1 MRVHRRYGRARTMK
15 LLDMSQSVL
24 SDTPQTTSPAQARG
38 PKHQARLYDKRRVRI
53 TLKQWRMLHA
63 VIDCDGFTAAAEYLH
78 VSQSA
83 ISYTIAKM
91 QEQLGIPLL
100 RIEGRKAHLTDEGR
114 ALLQH
119 SRDVIRSAIEL
130 ETLAEKLRM
139 GWEPELRLMVH
150 QDFPHALPLAAIRK
164 FTEASPT
171 IRVTLMEGAD
181 QDLTAAIASG
191 TVDLAICVHV
201 PPGQIAD
208 KLMSVEYVAVAHP
221 EHKLAQLPGPLG
233 AEELARHTRIVI
245 EAPGLPRDA
254 AHDGARRPDNSAW
267 RFASVDR
274 ALAALEQCLGYAWLP
289 RSRVD
294 ALIASGQ
301 LRMLPIGN
309 RHHFLRDFYLV
320 HAAGM
325 PGACAA
331 TLASL
336 LHEHAAG

>member
-1 MRVHRRYGRARTMK
+1 MK
-15 LLDMSQSVL
+15 LVDMSQSVL
-24 SDTPQTTSPAQARG
+24 SDTTQTTSATQARG
-38 PKHQARLYDKRRVRI
+38 PKHQARLYDKRRFRI

-100 RIEGRKAHLTDEGR
+100 RIEGRKAHLTEEGR

-150 QDFPHALPLAAIRK
+150 HEFPHELPLAAIRK
-164 FTEASPT
+164 FTAASPT
-171 IRVTLMEGAD
+171 VRVTLMEGGD
-181 QDLTAAIASG
+181 QELMEAIASG
-191 TVDLAICVHV
+191 TVELAICVQV

-221 EHKLAQLPGPLG
+221 DHKLARLPGPLG
-233 AEELARHTRIVI
+233 AEELARHTRIVL
-245 EAPGLPRDA
+245 EASGQPRHAVHDA
-254 AHDGARRPDNSAW
+254 SRRFDSAEW
-267 RFASVDR
+267 RFSSVDR

-289 RSRVD
+289 RARVG
-294 ALIASGQ
+294 ALLESGR
-301 LRMLPIGN
+301 LRTLPVAN
-309 RHHFLRDFYLV
+309 RHHFMRDFYLV
-320 HAAGM
+320 HAAGT

-331 TLASL
+331 GLASL
-336 LHEHAAG
+336 LHEHAAGG